1 MKHRNFTPK
10 KLHSTS
16 SVCYYCY
23 KVYVFCWPETNRLL
37 EISSAKMDLFEIGR
51 ELKFGVCSHGK
62 PHASPHTARKG
73 EHFYGGEGRGVEEVG
88 RALVSRVHDFLL
100 AESLPGKKESS
111 SCWVLLLSQDMRAPP
126 SGLLTLC
133 NWVFWILIFYTL
145 YVKTQQYIIIIDF
158 M

>member
-73 EHFYGGEGRGVEEVG
+73 ERFYGREGRGVEEVG
-88 RALVSRVHDFLL
+88 RALVNRVHAFLL
-100 AESLPGKKESS
+100 AESLPGKKRS
-111 SCWVLLLSQDMRAPP
+111 LLPVGFCYCHRTWELP
-126 SGLLTLC
+126 LLVS
-133 NWVFWILIFYTL
+133 WL
-145 YVKTQQYIIIIDF
+145 YVIEFSEY
-158 M
+158 